1 MLPVSDRFRRRS
13 RRSIPSPVTA
23 FVRPKCGCPIP
34 GPWIERTSAICAENL
49 GGAKLMLSEL
59 NQTACGGSDRL
70 PGRGS
75 CKDRQD
81 AGAGRTSCRQA
92 ALPVLIHT
100 IHGQKKR
107 EKRLKKQNP
116 DGRFLRMDRLKMWL
130 EAATSKVILA
140 RSRAV
145 HLE

>member
-1 MLPVSDRFRRRS
+1 
-13 RRSIPSPVTA
+13 
-23 FVRPKCGCPIP
+23 
-34 GPWIERTSAICAENL
+34 
-49 GGAKLMLSEL
+49 MLSEL

-70 PGRGS
+70 GTRES
-75 CKDRQD
+75 CKDRED
-81 AGAGRTSCRQA
+81 AGAGRTLRRQA

-100 IHGQKKR
+100 IRGQKNLQ
-107 EKRLKKQNP
+107 KRLKEVKP
-116 DGRFLRMDRLKMWL
+116 DDRLMRMDRLNMWL